1 MKNMSNIFIITAMVI
16 FVLIVCICDRHF
28 YKNNKKNIENFESNG
43 FQKFNET
50 VVPNSF
56 LQKKEQG
63 NLDQCK
69 KNCEDDSK
77 CIGFTRENKDDSANA
92 ECNLIY
98 NIDGCFNENKKP
110 YDTFNLAPNMS
121 TDYQNYDTYL
131 KNKDIETFNRHKN
144 KCVELNN
151 IVSLKHTKYPF
162 DFLYQHSD
170 GKLGMNKVEDTA
182 VDTEKVKSI
191 VKIVKG
197 LVGSGVSFLVNK
209 NGEDH
214 YLVNNTGSEEVKLEQ
229 KQTGGQ
235 FNKDASFEIN
245 DEYSSKSNLFSIR
258 KMAGNRDLY
267 WKVNQTNKRLI
278 MVNANE
284 LGSDKTPIL
293 FEIVD
298 PLVDTFDVK
307 PLEVPAPSQEEE
319 PAPNEED
326 LRLEK
331 QQELEKLEL
340 EIREIQHKQNMKLMN
355 VMLDVNKFKLMDL
368 SMSDYLRK
376 CNQTSADEM
385 IDVIGNNKG
394 VNNISVNNNV

>member
-1 MKNMSNIFIITAMVI
+1 MKKDVSNILIITTLAGFI
-16 FVLIVCICDRHF
+16 LIMCILDKHF
-28 YKNNKKNIENFESNG
+28 YQDNKKQMEQFENNNYK
-43 FQKFNET
+43 KFNET
-50 VVPNSF
+50 IVPDSF

-69 KNCEDDSK
+69 KNCDDDSS
-77 CIGFTRENKDDSANA
+77 CVGFTRENKDDSGNA

-131 KNKDIETFNRHKN
+131 KKNDIETFNIHKN
-144 KCVELNN
+144 KCLELNN

-162 DFLYQHSD
+162 DFLFQNSD
-170 GKLGMNKVEDTA
+170 GKLIMNKVENSDL
-182 VDTEKVKSI
+182 DTEKVKAI
-191 VKIVKG
+191 FKIVKG
-197 LVGSGVSFLVNK
+197 LTGSGISFLINK

-214 YLVNNTGSEEVKLEQ
+214 YLVNSTGNEEVKLEQ

-258 KMAGNRDLY
+258 KMVGNRDLY
-267 WKVNQTNKRLI
+267 WKINQTNKKLI
-278 MVNANE
+278 MVNVDE

-298 PLVDTFDVK
+298 SLIDTFDVK
-307 PLEVPAPSQEEE
+307 PLEVPAPSPEKENI
-319 PAPNEED
+319 PTEED
-326 LRLEK
+326 LTLEK

-340 EIREIQHKQNMKLMN
+340 EIRETQHKQNMKLMN

-376 CNQTSADEM
+376 CNQNSADEM
-385 IDVIGNNKG
+385 IDVIGD
-394 VNNISVNNNV
+394 NNV